1 MIPNLSEINIKD
13 LKKEIFSLLLLIDDN
28 YLEEELDCR
37 LFYHNMCAIKQK
49 GSDVPEA
56 YELLDCSREKRL
68 PISNKFLLYKIK
80 EQIEID
86 ISEKDATNTKEIVLP
101 S

>member
-28 YLEEELDCR
+28 YLEEALDYR

-49 GSDVPEA
+49 GSDALEA